1 MRLSRLVLETESN
14 RVALQFHPQ
23 LTVLAGVPA
32 PVRAHLV
39 TEMVGGLT
47 GEREGVHLE
56 LTSSASRRITIVRP
70 RDGEHRAEAPDEHL
84 DLTEDYRGSS
94 GRIDVL
100 ERYGVRSGPDGC
112 SLVIGGD
119 AASRV
124 TESDVQIAR
133 LGSLNQAE
141 LWSTANRVQ
150 VTEGE
155 FLQLSAELEAADT
168 GAQALADVE
177 QKRTHL
183 DGALATRE
191 RIQRSLLGVA
201 ALAGI
206 ASVVVTLLTTV
217 PVLPF
222 VAVAALALAAAL
234 ALKAKVDVARRQAEA
249 ALSSTGSDSY
259 LGFMVN
265 QVNGLMSDTD
275 HRRRLSAVAA
285 DHREAAIT
293 WTRLVGNVTV
303 DWALTHQRQID
314 SASRLRTHLGAMDT
328 LSATAPTIDEH
339 TAAVAS
345 LVLGRMTEFRR
356 IGYGAESFPLIL
368 DDPFTTLDPSVRLG
382 LLELLAREAGSPQV
396 IILTDLPDVADWAR
410 LEALGGR
417 AALLEPLGSSSP
429 SEPADPPGRSVSPA
443 RPTTSVES
451 TSAEVAGQADGYG
464 MEARGLA
471 V

>member
-84 DLTEDYRGSS
+84 DLTDDYRGSS

-234 ALKAKVDVARRQAEA
+234 ALKAKVDVARRQAEDVVGGHHVELVAVEADHLGLDRAAAGHQDAAAGAERQLDARGLHDQAVDAGEAPGNLERVA
-249 ALSSTGSDSY
+249 ALD
-259 LGFMVN
+259 
-265 QVNGLMSDTD
+265 Q
-275 HRRRLSAVAA
+275 A
-285 DHREAAIT
+285 
-293 WTRLVGNVTV
+293 
-303 DWALTHQRQID
+303 
-314 SASRLRTHLGAMDT
+314 
-328 LSATAPTIDEH
+328 
-339 TAAVAS
+339 AAVAEEVAPQR
-345 LVLGRMTEFRR
+345 LVAVHAG
-356 IGYGAESFPLIL
+356 GSA
-368 DDPFTTLDPSVRLG
+368 
-382 LLELLAREAGSPQV
+382 AEAGG
-396 IILTDLPDVADWAR
+396 AR
-410 LEALGGR
+410 A
-417 AALLEPLGSSSP
+417 
-429 SEPADPPGRSVSPA
+429 
-443 RPTTSVES
+443 
-451 TSAEVAGQADGYG
+451 
-464 MEARGLA
+464 
-471 V
+471 